1 MTMGD
6 TDNARPMRK
15 LTVTL
20 DLSADEAIALRTL
33 VARLRQATIEE
44 TLGEFRHFA
53 KLADAAA
60 SKLSTAIYM
69 ALEGKG

>member
-1 MTMGD
+1 
-6 TDNARPMRK
+6 MRK

-20 DLSADEAIALRTL
+20 ELSADEAIALRTL

-44 TLGEFRHFA
+44 TLGEFRHLA
-53 KLADAAA
+53 KLADGAA

-69 ALEGKG
+69 ALEKKGDTDA